1 MPPSQGTPPSTG
13 QQPPIGQ
20 PQQRSA
26 AQPAGPRKCT
36 QPGCDGT
43 IQDGYCDVC
52 GSAAEQAPPPAPVP
66 VPATGSGPSGSGTS
80 GRAPVTRPST
90 PSASSGSF
98 ASGSVM
104 TGSVGTGSGG
114 TRSTGRRGQLGS
126 GLVEVPRVPYR
137 DPATAVRLNP
147 EVPENRRHCGNCGEK
162 VGRSRGDQ
170 PGRTEGFCPKC
181 GHAFSFTPKLKPGD
195 MVHRQYEVLGC
206 LAHGGLGWIYLA
218 RDHRVNGRW
227 VVLKGLL
234 NTGDADAREA
244 AEAEREFLATVEHPN
259 IVKIYNFVEHAG
271 DEYIVM
277 EYVGGKSLKDIL
289 LEHRNT
295 VDKDGLP
302 PAQAIAY
309 ALEVLHAFSYLH
321 ARGLVYCDFKPDN
334 VIQSEEQLR
343 LIDLGGVRRLDDQ
356 DGAIY
361 GTVGYQAPEIA
372 ERGPSVTSDL
382 YTVGRAL
389 AVMTFPFKGYTSE
402 FSDRIPPRAEVP
414 LLARFESF
422 DRLLRRATHLDP
434 DQRFQDAEEMADQLL
449 GVLREV
455 LAAEDGHPRQA
466 ASGLFGPERFA
477 SADAADAATAGDA
490 LAPALPALTPA
501 QLAASLPAPL
511 VDGSD
516 PAAGFLAGLTA
527 LDPAQLAATVEAA
540 PDRTPEVKLTLAR
553 VRIELGQPDRAEEL
567 LREVAAERPHD
578 WRIEWYRAV
587 ALLAAGRVEPAD
599 AAFDRL
605 YSLMPGE
612 LAPKM
617 ALAACREHR
626 APQSAAH
633 LYETVWR
640 TDRNHI
646 NAAFGLAR
654 VKLAAD
660 DRPGAVAVLDSV
672 PATSIR
678 FVPAQVAAVGVTVRG
693 RDAGRLTPDDLIT
706 AARRLERLDLTG
718 ERRDLLTA
726 EVLEAALDWTMRHRA
741 PGTAPG
747 AAQGGDV
754 FGVPLAEQ
762 PLRRHLEGTYRA
774 LARLTGDREEKRL
787 LVDAANAVRPRTLL

>member
-1 MPPSQGTPPSTG
+1 MPPSQGTPPPATG
-13 QQPPIGQ
+13 QPSQNR
-20 PQQRSA
+20 QQ
-26 AQPAGPRKCT
+26 AGPPPAAAPQAGPQKCA
-36 QPGCDGT
+36 QPGCGGT

-52 GSAAEQAPPPAPVP
+52 GSPAGPAPT
-66 VPATGSGPSGSGTS
+66 PAASGSGARGSGTSGSGASGSGTS
-80 GRAPVTRPST
+80 AGGAPSAQSTPSRQAPVTRPSAPT
-90 PSASSGSF
+90 GSF

-104 TGSVGTGSGG
+104 TGSVGTGGRGSGAS
-114 TRSTGRRGQLGS
+114 RASGRRGQLGS
-126 GLVEVPRVPYR
+126 GLVEVPRIPYR
-137 DPATAVRLNP
+137 DPATAVRQNP
-147 EVPENRRHCGNCGEK
+147 EVPEHRRFCGSCGEK
-162 VGRSRGDQ
+162 VGRSRGDR

-181 GHAFSFTPKLKPGD
+181 GHAFSFRPKLKTGD
-195 MVHRQYEVLGC
+195 LVHGQYEVLGC

-234 NTGDADAREA
+234 NTGDADARDA

-259 IVKIYNFVEHAG
+259 IVKIYNFVEHDG

-277 EYVGGKSLKDIL
+277 EYVGGESLKDIL

-295 VDKDGLP
+295 VNPDGLP
-302 PAQAIAY
+302 LPQAIAY
-309 ALEVLHAFSYLH
+309 ALEVLRAFSYLH

-372 ERGPSVTSDL
+372 ERGPSITSDL

-389 AVMTFPFKGYTSE
+389 AVMTFPFKRYTSE
-402 FSDRIPPRAEVP
+402 YSDRIPPRAEVP

-466 ASGLFGPERFA
+466 PSGLFGPERFA
-477 SADAADAATAGDA
+477 SAAVAGETG
-490 LAPALPALTPA
+490 APGDVPLPALTPA
-501 QLAASLPAPL
+501 QHAASLPVPL
-511 VDGSD
+511 VDGAD
-516 PAAGFLAGLTA
+516 PSAGFLAGLTA
-527 LDPAQLAATVEAA
+527 LEPAQLAASAEAA
-540 PDRTPEVKLTLAR
+540 PERTPEVKLTLAR
-553 VRIELGQPDRAEEL
+553 VRIELGEIGRAEEL
-567 LREVAAERPHD
+567 LREVEAERPHD

-587 ALLAAGRVEPAD
+587 AQLADGRIEPAD

-612 LAPKM
+612 LAPKL

-626 APQSAAH
+626 APQDAVR

-640 TDRNHI
+640 TDRGHI

-654 VKLAAD
+654 LKLAAG
-660 DRPGAVAVLDSV
+660 DRAGAIAVLEQV
-672 PATSIR
+672 PPTSIR
-678 FVPAQVAAVGVTVRG
+678 FVPAQVAAVCVAVRG
-693 RDAGRLTPDDLIT
+693 RDA
-706 AARRLERLDLTG
+706 A
-718 ERRDLLTA
+718 
-726 EVLEAALDWTMRHRA
+726 
-741 PGTAPG
+741 
-747 AAQGGDV
+747 
-754 FGVPLAEQ
+754 
-762 PLRRHLEGTYRA
+762 
-774 LARLTGDREEKRL
+774 
-787 LVDAANAVRPRTLL
+787 

>member
-1 MPPSQGTPPSTG
+1 MIPCTQPGCSGNVEDGYCVICGMPPSQGTPPPSG
-13 QQPPIGQ
+13 QQPPNGQ
-20 PQQRSA
+20 RPQGA
-26 AQPAGPRKCT
+26 AAPPSGPRKCA
-36 QPGCDGT
+36 QPGCAGT

-52 GSAAEQAPPPAPVP
+52 GNAAEQAPTAAPAS
-66 VPATGSGPSGSGTS
+66 ASGPSRASGQ
-80 GRAPVTRPST
+80 APVTRPSAPT
-90 PSASSGSF
+90 GSF

-104 TGSVGTGSGG
+104 TGSTGSGG
-114 TRSTGRRGQLGS
+114 TASGGTRSSGRRGQLGS

-137 DPATAVRLNP
+137 DPATAVRRNP
-147 EVPENRRHCGNCGEK
+147 EVPENRRFCGNCGER

-170 PGRTEGFCPKC
+170 PGRAEGFCPKC

-195 MVHRQYEVLGC
+195 MVHGQYEVLGC

-259 IVKIYNFVEHAG
+259 IVKIYNFVEHDG

-289 LEHRNT
+289 LEHRTT

-302 PAQAIAY
+302 LAQAIAY

-389 AVMTFPFKGYTSE
+389 AVMTFPFKGYTGE

-434 DQRFQDAEEMADQLL
+434 AQRFQDAEEMADQLL

-455 LAAEDGHPRQA
+455 LAAGDGHPRQA
-466 ASGLFGPERFA
+466 PSGLFGPERFA
-477 SADAADAATAGDA
+477 SADAAEAGTTADPA
-490 LAPALPALTPA
+490 RAALPAL
-501 QLAASLPAPL
+501 
-511 VDGSD
+511 
-516 PAAGFLAGLTA
+516 
-527 LDPAQLAATVEAA
+527 
-540 PDRTPEVKLTLAR
+540 
-553 VRIELGQPDRAEEL
+553 
-567 LREVAAERPHD
+567 
-578 WRIEWYRAV
+578 
-587 ALLAAGRVEPAD
+587 
-599 AAFDRL
+599 
-605 YSLMPGE
+605 
-612 LAPKM
+612 
-617 ALAACREHR
+617 
-626 APQSAAH
+626 
-633 LYETVWR
+633 
-640 TDRNHI
+640 
-646 NAAFGLAR
+646 
-654 VKLAAD
+654 
-660 DRPGAVAVLDSV
+660 
-672 PATSIR
+672 
-678 FVPAQVAAVGVTVRG
+678 
-693 RDAGRLTPDDLIT
+693 
-706 AARRLERLDLTG
+706 
-718 ERRDLLTA
+718 
-726 EVLEAALDWTMRHRA
+726 
-741 PGTAPG
+741 
-747 AAQGGDV
+747 
-754 FGVPLAEQ
+754 
-762 PLRRHLEGTYRA
+762 
-774 LARLTGDREEKRL
+774 
-787 LVDAANAVRPRTLL
+787 

>member
-1 MPPSQGTPPSTG
+1 MPPSQGTPPPAA
-13 QQPPIGQ
+13 QQPPQAG
-20 PQQRSA
+20 
-26 AQPAGPRKCT
+26 QPAGPRRCAR
-36 QPGCDGT
+36 PGCAGT

-52 GSAAEQAPPPAPVP
+52 GHAAEESP
-66 VPATGSGPSGSGTS
+66 VPAPGTGSGPSAGTTPSGQV
-80 GRAPVTRPST
+80 PVTRPSG
-90 PSASSGSF
+90 SSGSF

-104 TGSVGTGSGG
+104 TGGVGTGG
-114 TRSTGRRGQLGS
+114 TGRTRGSGRRGQLGS

-137 DPATAVRLNP
+137 DPVTAVRQNP
-147 EVPENRRHCGNCGEK
+147 EVPENRRFCGNCGEK
-162 VGRSRGDQ
+162 VGRSRGDR

-181 GHAFSFTPKLKPGD
+181 GFEFSFKPKLNPGD
-195 MVHRQYEVLGC
+195 MVLGQYEVLGC

-244 AEAEREFLATVEHPN
+244 AEAEREFLATAEHPN

-295 VDKDGLP
+295 VNQDGLP
-302 PAQAIAY
+302 VAQAIAY
-309 ALEVLHAFSYLH
+309 ALEVLRAFSYLH
-321 ARGLVYCDFKPDN
+321 ASGLVYCDFKPDN

-343 LIDLGGVRRLDDQ
+343 LIDLGGVRRLDNP

-389 AVMTFPFKGYTSE
+389 AVMTFPFKGYTSTY
-402 FSDRIPPRAEVP
+402 SDRIPPRAEVP
-414 LLARFESF
+414 LLARYESY

-455 LAAEDGHPRQA
+455 LASEDGHPRAA

-477 SADAADAATAGDA
+477 SAATASGEA
-490 LAPALPALTPA
+490 GGSALPALTPA
-501 QLAASLPAPL
+501 ELAASLPVPL

-527 LDPAQLAATVEAA
+527 LEPAQLAVTVEGA
-540 PDRTPEVKLTLAR
+540 PERTAEVKLTLAR
-553 VRIELGQPDRAEEL
+553 VRIELGEL
-567 LREVAAERPHD
+567 DSAYALLQEVATERPHD
-578 WRIEWYRAV
+578 WRIDWYRAV
-587 ALLAAGRVEPAD
+587 ALLAAGQVEQAD
-599 AAFDRL
+599 SAFDRL

-626 APQSAAH
+626 APQDAAR

-654 VKLAAD
+654 MKLAAD
-660 DRPGAVAVLDSV
+660 DRPGAVAVLESV
-672 PATSIR
+672 PPTSIR
-678 FVPAQVAAVGVTVRG
+678 FVPAQVAAVGVAVRG
-693 RDAGRLTPDDLIT
+693 RPADRLTPGELVA
-706 AARRLERLDLTG
+706 AARRLEGLDLAG
-718 ERRDLLTA
+718 ERRDLLAA
-726 EVLEAALDWTMRHRA
+726 EVLEAALDWTLN
-741 PGTAPG
+741 GSAPG
-747 AAQGGDV
+747 AGPGGAAAGGGEL
-754 FGVPLAEQ
+754 FGVPLAEL
-762 PLRRHLEGTYRA
+762 PLRRRLEGTYRA
-774 LARLTGDREEKRL
+774 LARLTRDREEKRL
-787 LVDAANAVRPRTLL
+787 LVDAANAVRPRTML